1 MILVFDLD
9 DTLFDELSY
18 VRSGLQAVAK
28 FVAAKTGT
36 DSGRLNRHLE
46 DALKTG
52 RGEIFDRAFRACG
65 IYSKGLVRAS
75 VSVYRK
81 HEPEITLFPEADRC
95 LNRFRDHPLYIV
107 SDGNTTAQ
115 SRKIR
120 ALGLDGRVRFCF
132 LTWRHGRR
140 HAKPS
145 PHCFLKICQREN
157 SVPSRVVYIA
167 DNPGKDFVGLKPLGF
182 HTVRVLTGQHRDLKM
197 PPEYQAAAEIPNL
210 DGLTR
215 DFFSN

>member
-18 VRSGLQAVAK
+18 VRSGL
-28 FVAAKTGT
+28 AAAANFAAGETGT
-36 DSGRLNRHLE
+36 DSEALKRLLN

-52 RGEIFDRAFRACG
+52 RSEIFDRAFRAAG
-65 IYSKGLVRAS
+65 IYSKGLVRAC

-81 HEPEITLFPEADRC
+81 HEPEIALFPEADRC
-95 LNRFRDHPLYIV
+95 LERFRDHPLYIV

-120 ALGLDGRVRFCF
+120 ALGLAPRVKHCF

-140 HAKPS
+140 HGKPS

-157 SVPSRVVYIA
+157 AVPSRVVHIA

-210 DGLTR
+210 DGLTE
-215 DFFSN
+215 DFLSN